1 VENYGITI
9 METLQE
15 RVCGVLEWTAST
27 IGTLGITT
35 TPSMKQ
41 ETLKLKLGG

>member
-1 VENYGITI
+1 

-15 RVCGVLEWTAST
+15 RVVGVMEWIAPT
-27 IGTLGITT
+27 IGTLGITA
-35 TPSMKQ
+35 TPSMKE